1 MSAVAQTAVIL
12 AVLNLGSGEIILILA
27 LVLTLFGREKL
38 PDLMRGL
45 GRGLIEFRKATRD
58 VSDALDDEAGDA
70 GRALGGICGKPA
82 AQALTPNNQV
92 AELYDPAAF
101 QNRGKPRPVWTR
113 VTRLLRRLWR
123 LVCRFVRAD

>member
-27 LVLTLFGREKL
+27 LVLTLFGRKKL

-45 GRGLIEFRKATRD
+45 GRGSIEFRKATRD

-70 GRALGGICGKPA
+70 GRALGGVYGKPA

-101 QNRGKPRPVWTR
+101 QN
-113 VTRLLRRLWR
+113 
-123 LVCRFVRAD
+123 